1 MGPIVYDGKTYNPQ
15 SLSSV
20 YFEDVVSINGYIG
33 YVDFVGADKLT
44 VVAEDG
50 VSKDFRYNEINESYL
65 LRMGWLNPFGGRII
79 LNQTKTIS
87 DENI

>member
-1 MGPIVYDGKTYNPQ
+1 MDPIVYDGKTYNPQ

-20 YFEDVVSINGYIG
+20 YFEDVVSINGYVG

-44 VVAEDG
+44 VIAEDG

-65 LRMGWLNPFGGRII
+65 LRMGWENPFGGRFD
-79 LNQTKTIS
+79 LLTNK
-87 DENI
+87 N